1 MICEK
6 CLPNGCVLQA
16 DCGCNCHNTHVHSE
30 FSRFKTYDELVKF
43 QNRIN
48 RDYTY
53 YPAKPD
59 EWIKISP
66 ERITVKGLKELS
78 KIKRLIIWDKA
89 TNAQCYIYRN
99 LLLHFAEAN
108 PTDKRLKEYSKT
120 SHYDFYSSKKP
131 FFPPMN
137 KNLKIPFE
145 WDMKKQGLVE
155 DNPQYD
161 EEFSKKT
168 NQWGFD
174 LILECN
180 RLRKLERIQE

>member
-1 MICEK
+1 MICPK
-6 CLPNGCVLQA
+6 CLPKGCVLQS
-16 DCGCNCHNTHVHSE
+16 DCGCNCHNTHVHPE

-43 QNRIN
+43 QIRIN

-59 EWIKISP
+59 EWIKLSP

-78 KIKRLIIWDKA
+78 KINRLIVWGKA
-89 TNAQCYIYRN
+89 THAQYYIYRN
-99 LLLHFAEAN
+99 LLLHFAESN
-108 PTDKRLKEYSKT
+108 PTDKRLRDFSKV
-120 SHYDFYSSKKP
+120 SHHDFYGNEKP

-137 KNLKIPFE
+137 KNFKIPFE

-161 EEFSKKT
+161 KIFAEKN

-174 LILECN
+174 LILECY
-180 RLRKLERIQE
+180 RLRKLEGLS